1 VPGLVAVGAVCSL
14 AHFEHPMPKR
24 SHSSG
29 DGSASKRRKT
39 ADAVETYMKGVDR
52 AVARYGASAVG
63 KYYSPRPYKAE
74 LKYFDVSLGKT
85 SGQTLDWNG
94 NILPA
99 IKYMSADGS
108 TTAAYTDGALIPSA
122 VGNGYGQVVGNKYI
136 IRKLKVRGIVIPDP
150 QTATT
155 SCGVPVTCRI
165 MLVQDTQPNGAQIS
179 AASFM
184 TDWGFSYDNVNGY
197 MSISSGAGG
206 RIRILG
212 DKTMILD
219 PAVAVNNASATTVS
233 NTWNGRTFS
242 FTKVWKKGLPVLIK
256 SGGSTPAVSQLSDMN
271 IFLVYCV
278 TQGNAATT
286 VQITCCSRCS
296 YYD

>member
-1 VPGLVAVGAVCSL
+1 
-14 AHFEHPMPKR
+14 MPKR

-74 LKYFDVSLGKT
+74 LKYFDTNLRKT
-85 SGQTLDWNG
+85 SGWTADWSN
-94 NILPA
+94 NIVPCVS
-99 IKYMSADGS
+99 YMSADG
-108 TTAAYTDGALIPSA
+108 TTVGAYTDGALIPSA
-122 VGNGYGQVVGNKYI
+122 VGNGYGQVIGNKYV

-150 QTATT
+150 QTTVAV
-155 SCGVPVTCRI
+155 GPAGAVTCRI
-165 MLVQDTQPNGAQIS
+165 MLVQDTQPNGAQI
-179 AASFM
+179 AASSFM
-184 TDWGFSYDNVNGY
+184 TDWGFAYDNINGY

-219 PAVAVNNASATTVS
+219 PAAAVNNASATTVS
-233 NTWNGRTFS
+233 NAWNGKTFS

-271 IFLVYCV
+271 IFLVFAL
-278 TQGNAATT
+278 TQGGASTT
-286 VQITCCSRCS
+286 VNIYACSRCS
-296 YYD
+296 YCD